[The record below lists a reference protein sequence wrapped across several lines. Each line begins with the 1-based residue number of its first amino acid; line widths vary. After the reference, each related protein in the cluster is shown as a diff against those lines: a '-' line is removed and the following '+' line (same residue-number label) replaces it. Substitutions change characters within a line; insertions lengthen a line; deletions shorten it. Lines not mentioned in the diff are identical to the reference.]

1 VTPNRRRGIAIL
13 VAAAALTGCAD
24 DAATSESSA
33 DVSDTTATTT
43 STAPDVA
50 TLDDATLDDAT
61 VDDATTSTVTD
72 TTETDT
78 TVTSGSAGPS
88 VDGLTTDEVAG
99 VVWMREEEQ
108 LAHDLYTRFDELW
121 NLRVFENISASEQR
135 HIDITIGL
143 LDDFGLDDPQA
154 GLAPGTYAEPQIQA
168 LYDDLAAQGSSTALA
183 ALRAG
188 ALVEELDIADLRA
201 RAAATDDPTLADAY
215 ARLEQGSRN
224 HLRAFVSQ
232 IEARGETYIA
242 QVLDDADAIIAAPM
256 ERGNH

>member
-1 VTPNRRRGIAIL
+1 MTPNRRRGIAIL
-13 VAAAALTGCAD
+13 VAAAALAGCAD
-24 DAATSESSA
+24 DADGDATSASSA

-43 STAPDVA
+43 RPDVA
-50 TLDDATLDDAT
+50 TLDVT
-61 VDDATTSTVTD
+61 TTSTVTD
-72 TTETDT
+72 TTVTDAT
-78 TVTSGSAGPS
+78 DPTGSAGPS
-88 VDGLTTDEVAG
+88 VDGLTADEVAG
-99 VVWMREEEQ
+99 VIWMREEEQ
-108 LAHDLYTRFDELW
+108 LAHDLYARFDELW

-168 LYDDLAAQGSSTALA
+168 LYDDLVAQGSSTALA

-232 IEARGETYIA
+232 IEARGETYTA
-242 QVLDDADAIIAAPM
+242 QILDDADAIIAAPM